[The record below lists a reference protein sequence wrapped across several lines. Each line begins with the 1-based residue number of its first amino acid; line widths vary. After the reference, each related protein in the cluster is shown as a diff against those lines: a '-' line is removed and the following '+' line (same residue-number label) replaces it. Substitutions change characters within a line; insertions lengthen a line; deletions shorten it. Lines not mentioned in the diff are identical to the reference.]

1 MKYKVDLE
9 VFEGPMDLL
18 LHLINSAQ
26 VDIYD
31 IPINLITEQF
41 IEYIKKMEELNLEVA
56 SEFLLMASTLIEIKS
71 KLLLPKEESKD
82 EDEGIDPREELVARL
97 LEYKRYKKVSKE
109 LKQLGKKESKVYY
122 KPMEEFQEEKPK
134 LELDNLDME
143 SLLKAINN
151 IIKTQNK
158 KEEEILTVD
167 EIQREEYSIEECMKE
182 IENILYEEKIILFT
196 SLLNQNT
203 RAEVVAYF
211 LAILELTK
219 IRRIKIVQ
227 EKLEDI
233 KLTRRE
239 WI

>member
-1 MKYKVDLE
+1 MSYKVDLE

-31 IPINLITEQF
+31 IPIYLITEQF

-71 KLLLPKEESKD
+71 KLLLPKEESI
-82 EDEGIDPREELVARL
+82 EDEEIDPREELVARL

-109 LKQLGKKESKVYY
+109 LKKLGKKESKVYY
-122 KPMEEFQEEKPK
+122 KPMEELPEEKPE
-134 LELDNLDME
+134 LELDNLDMK

-196 SLLNQNT
+196 SLLTQNT
-203 RAEVVAYF
+203 KAEVVAYF

-219 IRRIKIVQ
+219 IRRIKIIQ
-227 EKLEDI
+227 ENLEDI
-233 KLTRRE
+233 KITRRE